1 MTRKRRKKISKKVTS
16 RARSLALCILTIL
29 ILIIPSVLLYRCVSN
44 WSAESDGPKVSPAD
58 SIYHARMDSLIM
70 QQTRIDTLNSSL
82 FIYDLTEDCPVYGY
96 RDSLELPPASCMKL
110 ITTMVS
116 QHFLGMDYRFADS
129 LFVGG
134 PVEDGTL
141 KGDLIVKANYD
152 PLIESLDSLILGIQE
167 RGISKIEGNVVF
179 CLPIRQAIDYHS
191 SWTPGDIRSS
201 QIPIMLKDE
210 KRIRK
215 DFMFLMHKAKI
226 NQTGT
231 DILGDVPE
239 GAECFFSQG
248 HTVREILNPTLM
260 FSNNVMAELLFNRSL
275 EQTGMNMDEI
285 YDYLSENLK
294 IMLDLNMED
303 GSGLSPDNSVST
315 QVLVAVLRYLW
326 QSDQEWMLANLPW
339 AGSQEQRGT
348 LMRRMTENEC
358 AEHIWAKTGTLTS
371 TGTSSLAGYC
381 KGLFDHWYAFAIINH
396 NTPVAEGRIFQDSVC
411 LEMVREDNGQQSTD
425 NSHLADME

>member
-1 MTRKRRKKISKKVTS
+1 MTRKRRKVNKKITK
-16 RARSLALCILTIL
+16 RAGCFALCILVFL
-29 ILIIPSVLLYRCVSN
+29 ILIVPSVLLYRCASN
-44 WSAESDGPKVSPAD
+44 WIAESDKPLISPAD
-58 SIYHARMDSLIM
+58 SIYRARMDTLIA
-70 QQTRIDTLNSSL
+70 QQTHIDKENTSL
-82 FIYDLTEDCPVYGY
+82 FIYDLTEGCPVYGY
-96 RDSLELPPASCMKL
+96 QDSLELPPASCMKL
-110 ITTMVS
+110 VTTMVS
-116 QHFLGMDYRFADS
+116 QHYLGMDYRFADS
-129 LFVGG
+129 LFTSG

-141 KGDLIVKANYD
+141 KGDLIVKGDYD
-152 PLIESLDSLILGIQE
+152 PLIESLDSLILGIKD

-239 GAECFFSQG
+239 GAECFYSQG
-248 HTVREILNPTLM
+248 HTVREILNPTLL
-260 FSNNVMAELLFNRSL
+260 FSNNVMAELLFYRSL
-275 EQTGMNMDEI
+275 QQTELGIDDI
-285 YDYLSENLK
+285 YDYLGATLRT
-294 IMLDLNMED
+294 MLSLNMED
-303 GSGLSPDNSVST
+303 GSGLSPDNSVSP
-315 QVLVAVLRYLW
+315 QVLVSVLRYLW
-326 QSDQEWMLANLPW
+326 ESDQEWIQANLPW

-348 LMRRMTENEC
+348 LMKRMAENEC
-358 AEHIWAKTGTLTS
+358 SERIWAKTGTLTS

-396 NTPVAEGRIFQDSVC
+396 NTPVAEGRIFQDAVC
-411 LEMVREDNGQQSTD
+411 LEMVKE
-425 NSHLADME
+425 MEH

>member
-1 MTRKRRKKISKKVTS
+1 M
-16 RARSLALCILTIL
+16 CILTIL
-29 ILIIPSVLLYRCVSN
+29 ILIAPCFLIYRCVSHWN
-44 WSAESDGPKVSPAD
+44 TEDEGPVISPAD
-58 SIYHARMDSLIM
+58 SIYHARMDTLIL
-70 QQTRIDTLNSSL
+70 QQTHIDKENLSL

-96 RDSLELPPASCMKL
+96 QDSLELPPASCMKL

-116 QHFLGMDYRFADS
+116 QHFLGMDYSFADS
-129 LFVGG
+129 LFTSG

-141 KGDLIVKANYD
+141 KGDLILKADYD
-152 PLIESLDSLILGIQE
+152 PLIESLDSLILGISK
-167 RGISKIEGNVVF
+167 RGISRIEGNVVF

-201 QIPIMLKDE
+201 QLPIMLKDE

-215 DFMFLMHKAKI
+215 DFMYLMHKAKI

-231 DILGDVPE
+231 DILGNVPE
-239 GAECFFSQG
+239 GAECFYAQG
-248 HTVREILNPTLM
+248 HTVQDILNPTLM

-275 EQTGMNMDEI
+275 QQTEMGMDEI
-285 YDYLSENLK
+285 YDYLSESLK
-294 IMLDLNMED
+294 TVLDLNMED

-326 QSDQEWMLANLPW
+326 NNDQDWMVNNLPW

-348 LMRRMTENEC
+348 LMNRMSKNEC
-358 AEHIWAKTGTLTS
+358 SERIWAKTGTLTS

-396 NTPVAEGRIFQDSVC
+396 NTPVAEGRIFQDAVC
-411 LEMVREDNGQQSTD
+411 LEMVKE
-425 NSHLADME
+425 MEH